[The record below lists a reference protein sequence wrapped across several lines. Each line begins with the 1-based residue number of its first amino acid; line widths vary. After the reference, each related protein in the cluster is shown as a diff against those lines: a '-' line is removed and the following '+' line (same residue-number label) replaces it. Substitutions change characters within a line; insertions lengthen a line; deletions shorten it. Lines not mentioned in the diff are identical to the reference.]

1 MSAHPFKKTCP
12 CTILSPPFFNFSDS
26 PPPPPLGQVIKIY
39 FPPLKRGGSEL
50 CYVNNDHGNVIKF
63 MKITSNLHNTKSVEP
78 PKTSFPKKSVEN
90 ADLYKPVLNKIM
102 TTHK

>member
-1 MSAHPFKKTCP
+1 
-12 CTILSPPFFNFSDS
+12 
-26 PPPPPLGQVIKIY
+26 
-39 FPPLKRGGSEL
+39 
-50 CYVNNDHGNVIKF
+50 

-78 PKTSFPKKSVEN
+78 PKASFPKKSVEN